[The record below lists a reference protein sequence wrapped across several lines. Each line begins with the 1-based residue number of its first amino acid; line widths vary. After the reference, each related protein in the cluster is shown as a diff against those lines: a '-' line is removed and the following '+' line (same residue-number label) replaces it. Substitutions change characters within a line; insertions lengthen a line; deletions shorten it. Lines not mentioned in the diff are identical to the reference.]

1 MSDEKNRR
9 ILIVDGNQSIHD
21 DFAEILGPIG
31 LTTGRPRIGAVR
43 RAIYEIDSALHGE
56 EGVAMVQRSVVS
68 GRRYAIAFI
77 DIHTAFGG
85 TDGPAGRPDG
95 AGVVETI
102 EELWAVDPELQIVIC
117 TGNNDSWWEGVLDQL
132 DEADRL
138 LFLRKPLDAVE
149 VGQLA
154 RALTEKWRLSRR
166 AHLKLIRLESQLE
179 EQSQEL
185 RAAKRRL
192 EEEISKRG
200 RSDQARLVDEERRAL
215 HDPLTGLANRALLM
229 DRVERALLRAK
240 RDPDHHFALLYLG
253 LDRFK
258 LINDSLGRALGD
270 QLLVA
275 VARRLTASVRVSVT
289 STLASHHLLSRLGGD
304 EFVLLLDG
312 LRAGAEA
319 GDVAERL
326 QQSLV
331 EPFELDGHEVWSS
344 TSVGIAHSKLGY
356 ERPEDILRDADI
368 ALYQSKAS
376 GNGRLAV
383 FDQGMH
389 ASAVARW
396 RMENELRR
404 ALDRSELRL
413 LYQPIMSLETG
424 EVRELEALVRWQHP
438 ERGLITPD
446 AFVPLAEETGLIVP
460 LGYWV
465 LREACADLRR
475 WQAKA
480 PSIQDMAIGVNV
492 SAKQFAQSD
501 IVEEIS
507 QILKS
512 TGVEPRQLKLE
523 ITESAIMEDGGTT
536 LAGLA
541 RLREL
546 DLQFRLDD
554 FGTGY
559 SSLSY
564 LHRMPIDA
572 LKIDRSFVNAM
583 TSDPMSGSIV
593 RAVVALAHTLG
604 MHVVAE
610 GIETKDQ
617 LDQLRAMQCD
627 CGQGFYLSVPLHPD
641 QVLELL
647 SSKQPGG

>member
-1 MSDEKNRR
+1 MIDEKNRR
-9 ILIVDGNQSIHD
+9 ILIVDGNRSIHE
-21 DFAEILGPIG
+21 DFAEILGPGG
-31 LTTGRPRIGAVR
+31 LPADRPRSAGAR
-43 RAIYEIDSALHGE
+43 REAYEIDAAFHGD
-56 EGVAMVQRSVVS
+56 EGLAKVQQAVAS
-68 GRRYAIAFI
+68 GRRYALAFI
-77 DIHTAFGG
+77 DMHTAGG
-85 TDGPAGRPDG
+85 GRRAPPTPSHLDG
-95 AGVVETI
+95 AETLQAI
-102 EELWAVDPELQIVIC
+102 WAMDPDLQIVIC
-117 TGNNDSWWEGVLDQL
+117 TAHDDSWWEDVLDRF
-132 DEADRL
+132 EAADQL
-138 LFLRKPLDAVE
+138 LFLKKPFDAAE

-154 RALTEKWRLSRR
+154 RALTEKWRLAQLARINLS
-166 AHLKLIRLESQLE
+166 RLEGLLE

-192 EEEISKRG
+192 EEEISRQG
-200 RSDQARLVDEERRAL
+200 RSEQARLAGEEVRAL

-229 DRVERALLRAK
+229 DRIERALVRGR
-240 RDPDHHFALLYLG
+240 RDPDHHFAVLYLG

-258 LINDSLGRALGD
+258 LINDSLGRARGD
-270 QLLVA
+270 QLLIA
-275 VARRLTASVRVSVT
+275 VARRLTASVRAWVPA
-289 STLASHHLLSRLGGD
+289 TLASQYLLARLGGD

-326 QQSLV
+326 HQSLV
-331 EPFELDGHEVWSS
+331 DPFELDGHEVWSS
-344 TSVGIAHSKLGY
+344 TSIGIAHSKLGY

-389 ASAVARW
+389 ASTVARW

-404 ALDRSELRL
+404 ALDRNELRL
-413 LYQPIMSLETG
+413 LYQPIMSLATG
-424 EVRELEALVRWQHP
+424 EVKELEALVRWQHP

-475 WQAKA
+475 WQARA
-480 PSIQDMAIGVNV
+480 PAMERLAIGVNV

-507 QILKS
+507 RILRD
-512 TGVEPRQLKLE
+512 TGVAPRQLKLE
-523 ITESAIMEDGGTT
+523 ITESAIMEDAGTT

-564 LHRMPIDA
+564 LHRLPIDA
-572 LKIDRSFVNAM
+572 LKIDRSFVNGM
-583 TSDPMSGSIV
+583 VGDPMSGSIV

-647 SSKQPGG
+647 STM

>member
-1 MSDEKNRR
+1 MRDEKSRR
-9 ILIVDGNQSIHD
+9 NL
-21 DFAEILGPIG
+21 
-31 LTTGRPRIGAVR
+31 LT
-43 RAIYEIDSALHGE
+43 
-56 EGVAMVQRSVVS
+56 
-68 GRRYAIAFI
+68 
-77 DIHTAFGG
+77 
-85 TDGPAGRPDG
+85 
-95 AGVVETI
+95 
-102 EELWAVDPELQIVIC
+102 
-117 TGNNDSWWEGVLDQL
+117 
-132 DEADRL
+132 
-138 LFLRKPLDAVE
+138 
-149 VGQLA
+149 
-154 RALTEKWRLSRR
+154 RALTEKWRR
-166 AHLKLIRLESQLE
+166 ARLKVSRLEGLLE
-179 EQSQEL
+179 KQSKEL
-185 RAAKRRL
+185 RAVKRRL
-192 EEEISKRG
+192 EEEIASQG
-200 RSDQARLVDEERRAL
+200 RSEEARIASEERNAL
-215 HDPLTGLANRALLM
+215 QDPLTGLANRALLM
-229 DRVERALLRAK
+229 DRLERALLGAK
-240 RDPDHHFALLYLG
+240 RDPDHHFAVLYLG

-270 QLLVA
+270 QLLIA
-275 VARRLTASVRVSVT
+275 VARRLMSAVKSWVT
-289 STLASHHLLSRLGGD
+289 TTLASQHLLSRLGGD

-319 GDVAERL
+319 GGVAERL
-326 QQSLV
+326 QQSLID
-331 EPFELDGHEVWSS
+331 PFDLDGHEVWSS
-344 TSVGIAHSKLGY
+344 TSIGIALSKLGY

-368 ALYQSKAS
+368 ALYQSKAT
-376 GNGRLAV
+376 GNGRPAV

-389 ASAVARW
+389 ASTVSRW

-404 ALDRSELRL
+404 ALDRNELRL
-413 LYQPIMSLETG
+413 LYQPIMSLATG

-465 LREACADLRR
+465 LREACSELRR
-475 WQAKA
+475 WQAQV
-480 PSIQDMAIGVNV
+480 PGIEDLAIGVNV

-507 QILKS
+507 QILKD
-512 TGVEPRQLKLE
+512 TGVAPRLLKLE
-523 ITESAIMEDGGTT
+523 ITESAIMEDAGTT

-572 LKIDRSFVNAM
+572 LKIDRSFVNGM
-583 TSDPMSGSIV
+583 IGDPMSGSIV
-593 RAVVALAHTLG
+593 KAVVALAHTLG

-627 CGQGFYLSVPLHPD
+627 SGQGFYLSVPLNPD
-641 QVLELL
+641 QVRELL
-647 SSKQPGG
+647 SAK